1 MADNLL
7 KITIG
12 DLLDRQAA
20 RFGERDALVHVE
32 HGVRYT
38 YAEFRAECDRIA
50 KGLIALGIQK
60 GEHVAIWATNY
71 PEWVVAQF
79 ATAKIGAVLITVN
92 PAYRTHELEYVLR
105 QSDACALL
113 LIDSFKTSDYLAML
127 SEVVPELRESAPG
140 ALRSA
145 KLPHLRHVIS
155 IPPPGG
161 SIGGANGRVA
171 PPRQESRTGMW
182 QWEQI
187 RALGEHVTPAA
198 LAQRQAAGNP
208 DDAITILYTSGT
220 TGNPKGAMLTHHNIV
235 ANARYVGDGMHLTE
249 HDRMCNQFPFYHC
262 GGCVC
267 GALCC
272 VAKGT
277 TMVIPAEYFDPLKSL
292 VALEKE
298 RCTAVIGVPTMFIAE
313 LEHPDFE
320 QFDLRSLRT
329 GMMGGSPCPIEVMR
343 QVIERMGVS
352 EMTIGYGLTEAAPV
366 VTLTSSDDTIER
378 RVTTVGP
385 PLPAVEVKIVDPAT
399 GQEVPRGQQGELWT
413 RSFMVMKGYY
423 KMPEASA
430 TAIDADGWLHTGDLA
445 TMDDAGYCKITGR
458 IKDMI
463 IRGGENVYPREIEE
477 FLYTNPK
484 VADVQVVGVP
494 DLKYGEE
501 VMAWVKLKQGQS
513 ATAEEFRDFCRGKIA
528 HYKIPRY
535 VRFVTDFPMTVTGKI
550 QKYKMREV
558 AVAELGLQDAAHVA
572 TAESCCVDS
581 HDTQHATRN
590 LARDALKTA
599 CP

>member
-20 RFGERDALVHVE
+20 HFGARDALVHIE
-32 HGVRYT
+32 HSVRYT
-38 YAEFRAECDRIA
+38 YAEFRAECDRVA

-60 GEHVAIWATNY
+60 GEHVCIWATNY

-79 ATAKIGAVLITVN
+79 ATAKIGAVLVTEN

-105 QSDACALL
+105 QSDAHALL
-113 LIDSFKTSDYLAML
+113 LIGSFKSSDYLAML
-127 SEVVPELRESAPG
+127 HEVVPELRESAPG
-140 ALRSA
+140 ELRSA
-145 KLPHLRHVIS
+145 KLPHLRHAIS
-155 IPPPGG
+155 IPPPGDA
-161 SIGGANGRVA
+161 IVGANSRVA
-171 PPRQESRTGMW
+171 PSRQEFRTGMW
-182 QWEQI
+182 QWQQI
-187 RALGEHVTPAA
+187 RALGENVASAA
-198 LAQRQAAGNP
+198 LAQRQAACNP
-208 DDAITILYTSGT
+208 DDVITIQYTSGT

-235 ANARYVGDGMHLTE
+235 ANASAFGDGLHLTE
-249 HDRMCNQFPFYHC
+249 HDRMCDQLPLYHC

-267 GALCC
+267 GTLCC
-272 VAKGT
+272 VTKGA

-292 VALEKE
+292 VAVEKE
-298 RCTAVIGVPTMFIAE
+298 RCSALIGVPTMFIAE
-313 LEHPDFE
+313 LGHPDFE

-329 GMMGGSPCPIEVMR
+329 GLMGGSPCPIEVMR
-343 QVIERMGVS
+343 QVIERMGVT
-352 EMTIGYGLTEAAPV
+352 EMTIGYGLTEAAPM
-366 VTLTSSDDTIER
+366 VTLSSSDDTIER

-385 PLPAVEVKIVDPAT
+385 PLPNVEVKIVDPAT
-399 GQEVPRGQQGELWT
+399 RQEVPPGEQGELWT

-430 TAIDADGWLHTGDLA
+430 KAIDADGWLHTGDLA

-463 IRGGENVYPREIEE
+463 IRGGENIYPREIEE
-477 FLYTNPK
+477 YLYSHPK
-484 VADVQVVGVP
+484 VADVQVIGVP
-494 DLKYGEE
+494 DLRFGEE
-501 VMAWVKLKQGQS
+501 VMAWVKLKAGQS
-513 ATAEEFRDFCRGKIA
+513 ATAEEIRDFCRGKIA

-558 AVAELGLQDAAHVA
+558 AVEELGLQDAAHVA
-572 TAESCCVDS
+572 TA
-581 HDTQHATRN
+581 
-590 LARDALKTA
+590 
-599 CP
+599 